1 MKRFSFIAVLTV
13 LSMAFAASAFGQ
25 VPAAGTGKIGLVN
38 VNAFGAEKE
47 GITKFRNALASLD
60 PEFKPLNDQ
69 LNTKRTRYQTLAT
82 QIQEAQKPK
91 PAGVPAG
98 TPPNL
103 SAQIEEAQ
111 NLEIEIKRLQEDGKT
126 KYERRYSQVVGPI
139 FADIIKGLNEFA
151 KAKGYAVILD
161 GAKLEESGI
170 LMGFDDKYDVTKE
183 FIAFYN
189 TRPAG
194 TATTA
199 ARPAGTGTATSQP
212 PVSKP

>member
-1 MKRFSFIAVLTV
+1 MKRFSFLAVCFA

-25 VPAAGTGKIGLVN
+25 AQPAATTGKIGLVN
-38 VNAFGAEKE
+38 VNAFSDDKA

-60 PEFKPLNDQ
+60 PEFKGLNDQ
-69 LNTKRTRYQTLAT
+69 LNTKRTRYTTLANE
-82 QIQEAQKPK
+82 IAEANKPK
-91 PAGVPAG
+91 PAGVPA
-98 TPPNL
+98 TAPANL
-103 SAQIEEAQ
+103 SAKIEEAQ
-111 NLEIEIKRLQEDGKT
+111 NLEVEIKRLQEDGKR
-126 KYERRYSQVVGPI
+126 KYETRYSQVVGPV
-139 FADIIKGLNEFA
+139 FNDIIKGLNEFA

-199 ARPAGTGTATSQP
+199 APPA
-212 PVSKP
+212 SKP

>member
-1 MKRFSFIAVLTV
+1 MKRFSFIAVLAV
-13 LSMAFAASAFGQ
+13 LSMTFAASAFGQ
-25 VPAAGTGKIGLVN
+25 TPATGKIGLVN

-60 PEFKPLNDQ
+60 PEFKPLNDE
-69 LNTKRTRYQTLAT
+69 LNTLRTRYQTLA
-82 QIQEAQKPK
+82 QEIQKLQQPA
-91 PAGVPAG
+91 PAGVPAANNQS
-98 TPPNL
+98 TL
-103 SAQIEEAQ
+103 SAKVEEAQ
-111 NLEIEIKRLQEDGKT
+111 GLEVTIKRKQEDGKT
-126 KYERRYSQVVGPI
+126 KYERRYAQVVGPV
-139 FADIIKGLNEFA
+139 FNDIIKGLNEFA

-189 TRPAG
+189 ARPAG

-199 ARPAGTGTATSQP
+199 AGAPKQ
-212 PVSKP
+212 